1 MTDITAAADPSP
13 PDRDQRGRFLTGNS
27 GGGRK
32 PGARNKLSEAFLEKL
47 AADFQDHGGDVI
59 VRVRTE
65 RPADYLRLV
74 ASLCPRTIN
83 LGVEN
88 PWDDVSDSEI
98 GDLLNWLRTLRA
110 HMSVID
116 ASSCP
121 TQ

>member
-88 PWDDVSDSEI
+88 PWDDVSVSEL